1 MQSYK
6 DYLDL
11 CYGCG
16 AFIKTVGYTVKG
28 REIKMLTKGIG
39 EAKTLI
45 VGGVHAREHITCDLL
60 FALTAAYD
68 GHNAIDLIPALNIDG
83 ILLAKLGLNGV
94 ALKMSERKLLLAAN
108 NGSSD
113 FSLWKANIRAVD
125 INNNFDAGW
134 GEGCGNVF
142 APSASGYVGTHPH
155 SEPETVTAAKL
166 MDTSKYSLVIAYHSK
181 GEEVYWGFRDKQP
194 HKEEAFLIADA
205 LGYPL
210 KETPSSAGGL
220 KDYWI
225 QKTGRLG
232 LTVEVGEDRF
242 PHPYPP
248 SELKNLIKKHK
259 DLFRLAGETAVKL
272 WTKDLC

>member
-6 DYLDL
+6 DYLDC
-11 CYGCG
+11 CYQCG
-16 AFIKTVGYTVKG
+16 AFLATVGYTVKG

-60 FALTAAYD
+60 LALTAAYE
-68 GHNAIDLIPALNIDG
+68 GRNAIDVIPALNLDG
-83 ILLAKLGLNGV
+83 ILLTKLGLNGIP
-94 ALKMSERKLLLAAN
+94 LTLRERNLLLAAN
-108 NGSSD
+108 NGDTD

-134 GEGCGNVF
+134 GEGKGNVF
-142 APSASGYVGTHPH
+142 APAPHGYVGTHPH
-155 SEPETVTAAKL
+155 SEPETVAAVKL
-166 MDTSKYSLVIAYHSK
+166 MDSRKYSLVIAYHSK
-181 GEEVYWGFRDKQP
+181 GEEVYWGFRNKKP
-194 HKEEAFLIADA
+194 YKKEATRIADA

-210 KETPSSAGGL
+210 KETPESAGGL

-242 PHPYPP
+242 PHPYPV
-248 SELKNLIKKHK
+248 SELPNLVARHK
-259 DLFRLAGETAVKL
+259 DIFRLSGEIATEL
-272 WTKDLC
+272 WNKDL